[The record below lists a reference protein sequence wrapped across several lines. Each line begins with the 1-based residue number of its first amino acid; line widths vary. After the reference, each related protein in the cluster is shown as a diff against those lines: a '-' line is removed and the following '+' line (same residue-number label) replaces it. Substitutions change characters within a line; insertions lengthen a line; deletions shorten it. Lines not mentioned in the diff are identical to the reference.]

1 MPTVPSYGDSAY
13 VGPRVAT
20 APLQVSREQPKDYST
35 AFGAAEGRAL
45 QGVGKQ
51 VAQVGDRLGQITT
64 ELQIQENEFQVKK
77 ADVALSEGYRI
88 LLDGD
93 GTPENPGYR
102 SLKGEEATKALPVL
116 NARLSELRK
125 NVTEN
130 IQGTRAKEMFSA
142 YSAPKEQTAFGVAAA
157 HSLQQGEVA
166 KQAIDAARVDSA
178 VSSAATSYADPI
190 ALATHVSIA
199 ESAARSAIARKSQ
212 DPEVLDRAAV
222 VARTEAYKAA
232 IIGAMKDGK
241 LSEAQRLF
249 DLHHTKMDGVVANEV
264 AGVLNAGT
272 DREKIQNAVDGIM
285 AMGLGEEQAMQAV
298 RENFSG
304 RQEDEMITRIATRYA
319 AQRRAKEEQD
329 KAIVSSVFGAINA
342 PGDQA
347 VPLNEWAKQNP
358 EAYARVTQDPTLYK
372 AVVAADNARELGETF
387 AKVDDPQV
395 YDGLVKLGSEELVA
409 RDLTPMMNSLTKLS
423 YDRLV
428 ARQVAAGVRLS
439 STGGNAAIYTAASAA
454 IKQFA
459 PTDKN
464 KKNVLSTADMNVAD
478 LDMAEWVDSEIQQGR
493 KPSPV
498 DIKKQAQSLMIPFI
512 EASANKKVSGAISNI
527 EARKP
532 TDRLKLR
539 ADGMVMTA
547 AEIAW
552 ANQEI
557 ISRGVLPTPELL
569 EKTVTWSRNNSKQKE
584 ATGGK

>member
-130 IQGTRAKEMFSA
+130 IQGTRAREMFSA

-157 HSLQQGEVA
+157 HSVAQQEVA

-199 ESAARSAIARKSQ
+199 ESAARSAIERKSQ
-212 DPEVLDRAAV
+212 HPEVVDRAVV
-222 VARTEAYKAA
+222 VARTGVYKAA
-232 IIGAMKDGK
+232 IVGAMKDGK

-249 DLHHTKMDGVVANEV
+249 DLHHKEMDGVVANEV

-285 AMGLGEEQAMQAV
+285 AMGLGEEQAMQAA

-304 RQEDEMITRIATRYA
+304 QQEDEIVTRIATRYA
-319 AQRRAKEEQD
+319 AQRRAESEQD
-329 KAIVSSVFGAINA
+329 KALASWVFGSLNA
-342 PGDQA
+342 PGEEA
-347 VPLNEWAKQNP
+347 VPLAELARQNP
-358 EAYARVTQDPTLYK
+358 EAYRRLTQKPEMYK
-372 AVVAADNARELGETF
+372 AAVAADNARELGESYARVTDS
-387 AKVDDPQV
+387 AVYSELRSMSTDELAAVD
-395 YDGLVKLGSEELVA
+395 LVPYKTMLKEKDYKEMENKK
-409 RDLTPMMNSLTKLS
+409 D
-423 YDRLV
+423 
-428 ARQVAAGVRLS
+428 
-439 STGGNAAIYTAASAA
+439 AA
-454 IKQFA
+454 IKSLTATGGDKALYTSARGALARFA
-459 PTDKN
+459 PKDKEGKAVLTDAQMN
-464 KKNVLSTADMNVAD
+464 AVEIDMNT
-478 LDMAEWVDSEIQQGR
+478 WVETQRKQGVKITEPDIAR
-493 KPSPV
+493 K
-498 DIKKQAQSLMIPFI
+498 AQSLMLPTIQTSVGFFGG
-512 EASANKKVSGAISNI
+512 ESSKVVGAVG
-527 EARKP
+527 APGAGKP
-532 TDRLKLR
+532 TDKLRLR
-539 ADGMVMTA
+539 ADGVVMTA
-547 AEIAW
+547 AEIQA
-552 ANQEI
+552 ANGALIRAGRIPDPETIEQLVMA
-557 ISRGVLPTPELL
+557 SR
-569 EKTVTWSRNNSKQKE
+569 KQAVK
-584 ATGGK
+584 

>member
-45 QGVGKQ
+45 QNVGKQ

-77 ADVALSEGYRI
+77 ADVALSEGYRV

-130 IQGTRAKEMFSA
+130 IQGTRAREMFSV

-190 ALATHVSIA
+190 ALATHVSVA

-232 IIGAMKDGK
+232 IVGAMKDGK

-304 RQEDEMITRIATRYA
+304 QQEDEMITRIATRYA
-319 AQRRAKEEQD
+319 AQRRAEGEQD
-329 KAIVSSVFGAINA
+329 KALASWVFGSLNA
-342 PGDQA
+342 PGEEA
-347 VPLNEWAKQNP
+347 VPLAELARQNP
-358 EAYARVTQDPTLYK
+358 EAYRRLTQKPEMYK
-372 AVVAADNARELGETF
+372 AAVAADNARELGESYARVTDS
-387 AKVDDPQV
+387 AV
-395 YDGLVKLGSEELVA
+395 YSELRSMSTDELAAADLVPYKTMLKEKDYKEMENKKDAAVK
-409 RDLTPMMNSLTKLS
+409 SLT
-423 YDRLV
+423 
-428 ARQVAAGVRLS
+428 A
-439 STGGNAAIYTAASAA
+439 TGGDKALYASARSALERFAPKDKKGKAVLTDAQMNAAEI
-454 IKQFA
+454 
-459 PTDKN
+459 
-464 KKNVLSTADMNVAD
+464 DMNTWVETQRKQGVKITEPDIAKHALSIMLPVSQESVDFWGNKSSKVVGAVGVA
-478 LDMAEWVDSEIQQGR
+478 GT
-493 KPSPV
+493 
-498 DIKKQAQSLMIPFI
+498 
-512 EASANKKVSGAISNI
+512 G
-527 EARKP
+527 KP

-539 ADGMVMTA
+539 ADGVVMTA
-547 AEIAW
+547 AEIQA
-552 ANQEI
+552 ANGALIRAGRTPDPETIEQLVMA
-557 ISRGVLPTPELL
+557 SR
-569 EKTVTWSRNNSKQKE
+569 KQAVK
-584 ATGGK
+584 

>member
-77 ADVALSEGYRI
+77 AAVALSEGYRI
-88 LLDGD
+88 ALTGD
-93 GTPENPGYR
+93 GTPENPGYS
-102 SLKGEEATKALPVL
+102 SLNGEEAMKALPVL
-116 NARLSELRK
+116 NARLAEIRK
-125 NVTEN
+125 NATEN
-130 IQGTRAKEMFSA
+130 IQGARAKEMFSE
-142 YSAPKEQTAFGVAAA
+142 YSAPKEQEAFGIAAA

-190 ALATHVSIA
+190 ALATHVSVA

-232 IIGAMKDGK
+232 IVGAMKDGK

-304 RQEDEMITRIATRYA
+304 QQEDEMITRIATRYA
-319 AQRRAKEEQD
+319 AQRRAESEQD
-329 KAIVSSVFGAINA
+329 KALASWVFGGINA
-342 PGDQA
+342 PGEEA
-347 VPLNEWAKQNP
+347 VPLVELARQNP
-358 EAYARVTQDPTLYK
+358 EAYRRLTQKPEMYK
-372 AVVAADNARELGETF
+372 AAVAADNARELGESYARVTDS
-387 AKVDDPQV
+387 AV
-395 YDGLVKLGSEELVA
+395 YSELRGMSTDEL
-409 RDLTPMMNSLTKLS
+409 
-423 YDRLV
+423 
-428 ARQVAAGVRLS
+428 AGPTWFRTRRCS
-439 STGGNAAIYTAASAA
+439 RKKI
-454 IKQFA
+454 IKRWR
-459 PTDKN
+459 TRR
-464 KKNVLSTADMNVAD
+464 T
-478 LDMAEWVDSEIQQGR
+478 R
-493 KPSPV
+493 
-498 DIKKQAQSLMIPFI
+498 
-512 EASANKKVSGAISNI
+512 
-527 EARKP
+527 R
-532 TDRLKLR
+532 
-539 ADGMVMTA
+539 
-547 AEIAW
+547 
-552 ANQEI
+552 
-557 ISRGVLPTPELL
+557 
-569 EKTVTWSRNNSKQKE
+569 
-584 ATGGK
+584 

>member
-45 QGVGKQ
+45 QNVGKQ

-77 ADVALSEGYRI
+77 AAVALSEGYRI
-88 LLDGD
+88 ALTGD
-93 GTPENPGYR
+93 GTPENPGYS
-102 SLKGEEATKALPVL
+102 SLKGEEAMKALPVL
-116 NARLSELRK
+116 NARLAEIRK
-125 NVTEN
+125 NATEN
-130 IQGTRAKEMFSA
+130 IQGTRAKEMFSE
-142 YSAPKEQTAFGVAAA
+142 YSAPKEQEAFGVAAA

-190 ALATHVSIA
+190 ALATHVSVA

-232 IIGAMKDGK
+232 IVGAMKDGK

-304 RQEDEMITRIATRYA
+304 QQEDEMITRIATRYA
-319 AQRRAKEEQD
+319 AQRRAESEQD
-329 KAIVSSVFGAINA
+329 KALASWVFGGINA
-342 PGDQA
+342 PGEEA
-347 VPLNEWAKQNP
+347 VPLVELARQNP
-358 EAYARVTQDPTLYK
+358 EAYRRLTQKPEMYK
-372 AVVAADNARELGETF
+372 AAVAADNARELGESYARVTDS
-387 AKVDDPQV
+387 AVYSELRSMSTDELAAVD
-395 YDGLVKLGSEELVA
+395 LVPYKTMLKEKDYKEMENKK
-409 RDLTPMMNSLTKLS
+409 D
-423 YDRLV
+423 
-428 ARQVAAGVRLS
+428 
-439 STGGNAAIYTAASAA
+439 AA
-454 IKQFA
+454 IKSLTATGGDKALYTSARGALARFA
-459 PTDKN
+459 PKDKEGKAVLTDAQMN
-464 KKNVLSTADMNVAD
+464 AAEIDMNT
-478 LDMAEWVDSEIQQGR
+478 WVETQRKQGVKITEPDIAR
-493 KPSPV
+493 K
-498 DIKKQAQSLMIPFI
+498 AQSLMLPTIQTSVGFFGG
-512 EASANKKVSGAISNI
+512 ESSKVVGAVG
-527 EARKP
+527 APGAGKP
-532 TDRLKLR
+532 TDKLRLR
-539 ADGMVMTA
+539 ADGVVMTA
-547 AEIAW
+547 AEIQA
-552 ANQEI
+552 ANGALIRAGRTPDPETIEQLVMA
-557 ISRGVLPTPELL
+557 SR
-569 EKTVTWSRNNSKQKE
+569 KQAVK
-584 ATGGK
+584 